1 MQTKRIIKHAIQ
13 ERLSIV
19 LLINK
24 VDRLILELKLPPV
37 DAYYKL
43 RHVVDQVNEQLAVFS
58 NSSPAYHVSPELGNV
73 CFASV
78 QTGWSFTLDS
88 FAALYYGSRV
98 GTREFARR
106 LWGNVYFHPQTRTFK
121 RQPPPEGGVR
131 SFVQFILEP
140 LYKLYSQI
148 LGEDAAV
155 LKRTLDEL
163 GVSLRREQYKL
174 DTIPLLKLVLS
185 NFFGRASGL
194 VDMLADKIPSPVQ
207 AARIKVSSRSHL
219 DLSHLWRVLTTVP
232 RLQTEHIYTGPLDGA
247 RGQAMLKC
255 DPEGPLMIH
264 ISKLYARV
272 YPHPLFISFVDVI
285 INSLIPCVVD
295 VVCSRTAASS
305 MRSAAL

>member
-207 AARIKVSSRSHL
+207 AARIKVSSRYHHDLITISSRSHL

-272 YPHPLFISFVDVI
+272 CPHPCSFHSFH
-285 INSLIPCVVD
+285 SLTSKSIH
-295 VVCSRTAASS
+295 
-305 MRSAAL
+305 